1 MKQKLIKGLSI
12 KKLFEHK
19 RTMALIAIML
29 PLALLFIYVILR
41 SGPLSPILV
50 TETKVTQASISPAL
64 FGIGT
69 VETRYRYKI
78 GPTVPGRVKTIEAD
92 IGDLVTKGQLLGV
105 MDPVDL
111 EERMTA
117 QQSALMQA
125 KAKLSEAETRYQ
137 FAQHQLK
144 RYQSLLAASSV
155 SEEQFDVKQQE
166 FRIAEASFAAARQ
179 ELLRQEAEQEAMKAQ
194 QHNLELISPVDG
206 FIVSRSAEPGTTV
219 VAGQS
224 VLEIINPSDIWL
236 NVRFDQ
242 IHATGLNTGLK
253 AHIKLRSKSNQEL
266 LGEIYRVEPI
276 ADAVTE
282 EFLAKITFDALPQPL
297 PSIGELAEVTIEL
310 EALPANTAIPNAA
323 LKRIDGE
330 LGIWK
335 IVDGDLEFAHVS
347 IGATDLNGL
356 VEIQSGLSVGDSVV
370 LYSEKALTDNSR
382 IKVVEQLTG
391 EAK

>member
-1 MKQKLIKGLSI
+1 MKQTFLKSIRLS
-12 KKLFEHK
+12 KLFEHK
-19 RTMALIAIML
+19 RTMALVAIML
-29 PLALLFIYVILR
+29 PLALLFFYVILR

-69 VETRYRYKI
+69 VEARYRYKV
-78 GPTVPGRVKTIEAD
+78 GPTVPGRVKTLEAD
-92 IGDLVTKGQLLGV
+92 IGEQVSKGQLLGG

-111 EERMTA
+111 EQRMQA
-117 QQSALMQA
+117 QQSALMRS
-125 KAKLSEAETRYQ
+125 KAQLAEAQSRYQ
-137 FAQHQLK
+137 FANNQFQ
-144 RYQSLLAASSV
+144 RYQKLLASDSI
-155 SEEQFDVKQQE
+155 SEEQFALKEQE
-166 FRIAEASFAAARQ
+166 FRVAEAGLAAAKQ

-206 FIVSRSAEPGTTV
+206 FIVSRGAEPGTTV
-219 VAGQS
+219 VAGQP

-242 IHATGLNTGLK
+242 IHATGLNAGLK
-253 AHIKLRSKSNQEL
+253 AHIKLRSKSNLEL

-310 EALPANTAIPNAA
+310 EALPANTVIPNAA

-330 LGIWK
+330 LGVWK
-335 IVDGDLEFAHVS
+335 IVDGDLEFAPVS

-382 IKVVEQLTG
+382 IKVVEQLAG

>member
-1 MKQKLIKGLSI
+1 MKQKLIKGLSL

-29 PLALLFIYVILR
+29 PLALLFLYVILR
-41 SGPLSPILV
+41 SGPLSPVLV
-50 TETKVTQASISPAL
+50 TETKVINTGISPAL

-69 VETRYRYKI
+69 VEARYRYKV
-78 GPTVPGRVKTIEAD
+78 GPIVPGRVKKLHVD
-92 IGDLVTKGQLLGV
+92 IGEEVAKGQLLGV

-111 EERMTA
+111 EELMTA
-117 QQSALMQA
+117 QQSTLMQA

-137 FAQHQLK
+137 FAQDQFK
-144 RYQSLLAASSV
+144 RYQNLLAASSV
-155 SEEQFDVKQQE
+155 SKEQFEVKHQE
-166 FRIAEASFAAARQ
+166 LRIAEASLAAAKH
-179 ELLRQEAEQEAMKAQ
+179 ELLRQQAEQEAMKAQ

-206 FIVSRSAEPGTTV
+206 FIVSRGAEPGTTV

-224 VLEIINPSDIWL
+224 VFEIINPSDIWL

-242 IHATGLNTGLK
+242 IHATGLNAGLK

-282 EFLAKITFDALPQPL
+282 EFLAKITFDDLPEPL

-310 EALPANTAIPNAA
+310 EALPTNAVIPNAA
-323 LKRIDGE
+323 VKRIDGE
-330 LGIWK
+330 LGVWK
-335 IVDGDLEFAHVS
+335 IVDGDLEFAPIS

-356 VEIQSGLSVGDSVV
+356 VEIKSGLSVGDSVV
-370 LYSEKALTDNSR
+370 LYSEKVLAANSR
-382 IKVVEQLTG
+382 IKVVEKLAG

>member
-12 KKLFEHK
+12 KKLLEHK

-335 IVDGDLEFAHVS
+335 IVDGELEFAHVS

-382 IKVVEQLTG
+382 IKVVEQLAG

>member
-1 MKQKLIKGLSI
+1 MMKKIIQGLSFRKI
-12 KKLFEHK
+12 FEHK
-19 RTMALIAIML
+19 RTMALVAIML
-29 PLALLFIYVILR
+29 PLALLFFYVILR

-69 VETRYRYKI
+69 VEARYRYKV
-78 GPTVPGRVKTIEAD
+78 GPTVPGRVKTLHVD
-92 IGDLVTKGQLLGV
+92 ISEQVTKGQLLGV

-111 EERMTA
+111 EQRMQA
-117 QQSALMQA
+117 QQSALMRS
-125 KAKLSEAETRYQ
+125 KAQLAEAQSRYQ
-137 FAQHQLK
+137 FANNQFE
-144 RYQSLLAASSV
+144 RYQKLLASDSI
-155 SEEQFDVKQQE
+155 SEEQFALKEQE
-166 FRIAEASFAAARQ
+166 FRVAEAGFAAAKQ

-206 FIVSRSAEPGTTV
+206 FIVSRAAEPGTTV
-219 VAGQS
+219 VAGQP

-242 IHATGLNTGLK
+242 IHATGLNSGLN

-282 EFLAKITFDALPQPL
+282 EFLAKITFDDLPEPL

-310 EALPANTAIPNAA
+310 EPVSAKAVVPNAA
-323 LKRIDGE
+323 LKRIEGK

-335 IVDGDLEFAHVS
+335 IIDGDPEFAPVS

-356 VEIQSGLSVGDSVV
+356 IEIKSGLSMGDSVV
-370 LYSEKALTDNSR
+370 LYSEKALTANSR
-382 IKVVEQLTG
+382 IKVVEQLVG
-391 EAK
+391 ETK

>member
-1 MKQKLIKGLSI
+1 MMKKIIQGFSFRKI
-12 KKLFEHK
+12 FEHK
-19 RTMALIAIML
+19 RTMALVAIML
-29 PLALLFIYVILR
+29 PLALLFFYVILR

-69 VETRYRYKI
+69 VEARYRYKV
-78 GPTVPGRVKTIEAD
+78 GPTVPGRVKTLHVD
-92 IGDLVTKGQLLGV
+92 ISEQVTKGQLLGV

-111 EERMTA
+111 EQRMQA
-117 QQSALMQA
+117 QQSALMRS
-125 KAKLSEAETRYQ
+125 KAQLAEAQSRYQ
-137 FAQHQLK
+137 FASNQFE
-144 RYQSLLAASSV
+144 RYQKLLASDSI
-155 SEEQFDVKQQE
+155 SEEQFALKEQE
-166 FRIAEASFAAARQ
+166 FRVAEAGFAAAKQ

-206 FIVSRSAEPGTTV
+206 FIVSRAAEPGTTV
-219 VAGQS
+219 VAGQP

-242 IHATGLNTGLK
+242 IHATGLNSGLK

-282 EFLAKITFDALPQPL
+282 EFLAKITFDDLPEPL

-310 EALPANTAIPNAA
+310 EPVSAKAVVPNAA
-323 LKRIDGE
+323 LKRIEGK

-335 IVDGDLEFAHVS
+335 IIDGDPEFAPVS

-356 VEIQSGLSVGDSVV
+356 IEIKSGLSMGDSVV
-370 LYSEKALTDNSR
+370 LYSEKALTANSR
-382 IKVVEQLTG
+382 IKVVEQLVG
-391 EAK
+391 ETK

>member
-1 MKQKLIKGLSI
+1 MMKKIIQGLSFRKI
-12 KKLFEHK
+12 FEHK
-19 RTMALIAIML
+19 RTVALVAIML
-29 PLALLFIYVILR
+29 PLALLFFYVILR
-41 SGPLSPILV
+41 TGPLSPILV

-69 VETRYRYKI
+69 VEARYRYKV
-78 GPTVPGRVKTIEAD
+78 GPTIPGRVKTLHVD
-92 IGDLVTKGQLLGV
+92 ISEQVTKGQLLGV

-111 EERMTA
+111 EQRMQA
-117 QQSALMQA
+117 QQSALMRS
-125 KAKLSEAETRYQ
+125 KAQLAEAQSRYQ
-137 FAQHQLK
+137 FANNQFE
-144 RYQSLLAASSV
+144 RYQKLLASDSI
-155 SEEQFDVKQQE
+155 SEEQFALKEQE
-166 FRIAEASFAAARQ
+166 FRVAEAGFAAAKQ

-206 FIVSRSAEPGTTV
+206 FIVSRGAEPGTTV
-219 VAGQS
+219 VAGQP

-242 IHATGLNTGLK
+242 IHATGLNSGLK

-282 EFLAKITFDALPQPL
+282 EFLAKITFDDLPEPL

-310 EALPANTAIPNAA
+310 EPVSAKAVVPNAA
-323 LKRIDGE
+323 LKRIEGK

-335 IVDGDLEFAHVS
+335 IIDGDPEFAPVS

-370 LYSEKALTDNSR
+370 LYSEKALTANSR
-382 IKVVEQLTG
+382 IKVVEQLVG
-391 EAK
+391 ETK

>member
-29 PLALLFIYVILR
+29 PLALLFLYVILR

-50 TETKVTQASISPAL
+50 TETKVTQANISPAL

-69 VETRYRYKI
+69 VEARYRYKV
-78 GPTVPGRVKTIEAD
+78 GPTVPGRVKQLHVD
-92 IGDLVTKGQLLGV
+92 IGDEVQEGQLLGT
-105 MDPVDL
+105 MNPVDL
-111 EERMTA
+111 EQRLQA
-117 QQSALMQA
+117 QQSALMRA
-125 KAKLSEAETRYQ
+125 KAQLKEAETRYQ
-137 FAQHQLK
+137 FAQDQFE
-144 RYQSLLAASSV
+144 RYDKLLTVSSI
-155 SEEQFDVKQQE
+155 SEEQFAVKQQE
-166 FRIAEASFAAARQ
+166 LRIAEAGFAAAKQ
-179 ELLRQEAEQEAMKAQ
+179 ELLRQQAEQKGLQAQ
-194 QHNLELISPVDG
+194 QDHLNLISPVG
-206 FIVSRSAEPGTTV
+206 GIVVSRNAEPGTTV

-282 EFLAKITFDALPQPL
+282 EFLAKIIFDDLPDPL

-310 EALPANTAIPNAA
+310 ESLAASTVIPNAA
-323 LKRIDGE
+323 LKRIDGV
-330 LGIWK
+330 LGVWK
-335 IVDGDLEFAHVS
+335 IVDGDLEYAPVS
-347 IGATDLNGL
+347 IGATDLDGL
-356 VEIQSGLSVGDSVV
+356 VEIKSGISLGDSVV
-370 LYSEKALTDNSR
+370 LHSEKGLAPNSR
-382 IKVVEQLTG
+382 IKVVESLIG
-391 EAK
+391 GDK

>member
-1 MKQKLIKGLSI
+1 MKQTFLKSIRLS
-12 KKLFEHK
+12 KLFEHK
-19 RTMALIAIML
+19 RTMALVAIML
-29 PLALLFIYVILR
+29 PLALLFFYVILR

-50 TETKVTQASISPAL
+50 TETKVTKASISPAL

-69 VETRYRYKI
+69 VESRYRYKV
-78 GPTVPGRVKTIEAD
+78 GPTVPGRVKTLEVD
-92 IGDLVTKGQLLGV
+92 IGEQVSKGQLLGV

-111 EERMTA
+111 EQRMQA
-117 QQSALMQA
+117 QQSALMRS
-125 KAKLSEAETRYQ
+125 KAQLAEAQSRYQ
-137 FAQHQLK
+137 FANNQFE
-144 RYQSLLAASSV
+144 RYQKLLASDSI
-155 SEEQFDVKQQE
+155 SEEQFALKEQE
-166 FRIAEASFAAARQ
+166 FRVAEAGLAAAKQ
-179 ELLRQEAEQEAMKAQ
+179 ELLRQQAEQKGLQAQ
-194 QHNLELISPVDG
+194 QDHLDLISPVG
-206 FIVSRSAEPGTTV
+206 GIVVSRNAEPGTTV

-253 AHIKLRSKSNQEL
+253 AHIKLRSKSNLEL

-310 EALPANTAIPNAA
+310 EALPANTVIPNAA

-330 LGIWK
+330 LGVWK
-335 IVDGDLEFAHVS
+335 IVDGDLEFAPVS

-370 LYSEKALTDNSR
+370 LYSEKVLTDNSR
-382 IKVVEQLTG
+382 IKVVEQLVG

>member
-1 MKQKLIKGLSI
+1 MKQKLIKGLSL

-29 PLALLFIYVILR
+29 PLALLFLYVILR

-50 TETKVTQASISPAL
+50 TETKVIQTSLSPAL

-69 VETRYRYKI
+69 VEARYRYKV
-78 GPTVPGRVKTIEAD
+78 GPIVPGRVKSLEVD
-92 IGDLVTKGQLLGV
+92 IGEEVTKGQLLGV

-137 FAQHQLK
+137 FAQDQFK
-144 RYQSLLAASSV
+144 RYQNLLAASSV
-155 SEEQFDVKQQE
+155 SKEQFEVKQQE
-166 FRIAEASFAAARQ
+166 LRIAEASFTAAKQ
-179 ELLRQEAEQEAMKAQ
+179 ELLRQQAEKEAMKAQ
-194 QHNLELISPVDG
+194 KQNLELISPVEG
-206 FIVSRSAEPGTTV
+206 FIVSRGAESGTTV

-242 IHATGLNTGLK
+242 IHATGLNAGLK

-282 EFLAKITFDALPQPL
+282 EFLAKITFDDLPEPL

-310 EALPANTAIPNAA
+310 EVLPTNAVIPNAA
-323 LKRIDGE
+323 VKRIDGE
-330 LGIWK
+330 LGVWK
-335 IVDGDLEFAHVS
+335 IVDGDLEFAPIS

-356 VEIQSGLSVGDSVV
+356 VEIKSGLSVGDSVV
-370 LYSEKALTDNSR
+370 LYSEKVLAANSR
-382 IKVVEQLTG
+382 IKVVEKLAG

>member
-1 MKQKLIKGLSI
+1 MKQKFIKDLSI

-19 RTMALIAIML
+19 RTMALVAIML
-29 PLALLFIYVILR
+29 PLALLFFYVILR

-69 VETRYRYKI
+69 VEARYRYKI
-78 GPTVPGRVKTIEAD
+78 GPTVPGRVKTIKAD

-125 KAKLSEAETRYQ
+125 KAKLHEAETRYQ
-137 FAQHQLK
+137 FAQNQFK
-144 RYQSLLAASSV
+144 RYQSLLAASSI

-166 FRIAEASFAAARQ
+166 LRIAESSFAAAKQ
-179 ELLRQEAEQEAMKAQ
+179 ELLRQEAEQKAMKAQ
-194 QHNLELISPVDG
+194 QHNLELNSPVDG

-242 IHATGLNTGLK
+242 IHATGLNSGLK
-253 AHIKLRSKSNQEL
+253 AHIKLRSKSNQDL

-282 EFLAKITFDALPQPL
+282 EFLTKVTFDHLPDPL

-310 EALPANTAIPNAA
+310 ESLPASSVIPNAA

-330 LGIWK
+330 LGVWK
-335 IVDGDLEFAHVS
+335 IVDGDLEFAPVS
-347 IGATDLNGL
+347 IGATDLSGL
-356 VEIQSGLSVGDSVV
+356 VEIESGLSVGDSVV
-370 LYSEKALTDNSR
+370 LYSEKALAANSR
-382 IKVVEQLTG
+382 IKVVDQLAG

>member
-1 MKQKLIKGLSI
+1 MMQTSLKSIQLS
-12 KKLFEHK
+12 KLFEHK
-19 RTMALIAIML
+19 RTMALVAIML
-29 PLALLFIYVILR
+29 PLALLFFYVILR
-41 SGPLSPILV
+41 SGPLAPILV

-69 VETRYRYKI
+69 VEVRYRYKV
-78 GPTVPGRVKTIEAD
+78 GPTVPGRVKALEVD
-92 IGDLVTKGQLLGV
+92 IGEQVSKEQLLGV

-111 EERMTA
+111 EQRMQA
-117 QQSALMQA
+117 QQSALMRS
-125 KAKLSEAETRYQ
+125 KAQLAEAQSRYQ
-137 FAQHQLK
+137 FANNQFE
-144 RYQSLLAASSV
+144 RYQKLLASNSI
-155 SEEQFDVKQQE
+155 SEEQFSLKQQE
-166 FRIAEASFAAARQ
+166 FRVAEAGLAAAKQ

-206 FIVSRSAEPGTTV
+206 FIVSRGAEPGTTV
-219 VAGQS
+219 VAGQP

-276 ADAVTE
+276 ADVVTE
-282 EFLAKITFDALPQPL
+282 EFLAKITFDDLPEPL
-297 PSIGELAEVTIEL
+297 PPIGELAEVTIEL
-310 EALPANTAIPNAA
+310 EALPANTVIPNAA

-330 LGIWK
+330 LGVWK
-335 IVDGDLEFAHVS
+335 IVDGDLEYAPVS

-356 VEIQSGLSVGDSVV
+356 VEIHSGLSMGDSVV
-370 LYSEKALTDNSR
+370 LYSEKALTANSR
-382 IKVVEQLTG
+382 IKVVEQLAG
-391 EAK
+391 GAK

>member
-1 MKQKLIKGLSI
+1 MMKKIIQGLSFRKI
-12 KKLFEHK
+12 FEHK
-19 RTMALIAIML
+19 RTMALVAIML
-29 PLALLFIYVILR
+29 PLALLFFYVILR

-69 VETRYRYKI
+69 VEARYRYKV
-78 GPTVPGRVKTIEAD
+78 GPIIPGRVKTLHVD
-92 IGDLVTKGQLLGV
+92 ISEQVTKGQLLGV

-111 EERMTA
+111 EQRMQA
-117 QQSALMQA
+117 QQSALMRS
-125 KAKLSEAETRYQ
+125 KAQLTEAQSRYQ
-137 FAQHQLK
+137 FASNQFE
-144 RYQSLLAASSV
+144 RYQKLLASDSI
-155 SEEQFDVKQQE
+155 SEEQFALKEQE
-166 FRIAEASFAAARQ
+166 FRVAEAGFAAAKQ

-206 FIVSRSAEPGTTV
+206 FIVSRAAEPGTTV
-219 VAGQS
+219 VAGQP

-242 IHATGLNTGLK
+242 IHATGLNSGLK

-282 EFLAKITFDALPQPL
+282 EFLAKITFDDLPKPL

-310 EALPANTAIPNAA
+310 EPVSAKAVVPNTA
-323 LKRIDGE
+323 LKRIEGK
-330 LGIWK
+330 LGVWK
-335 IVDGDLEFAHVS
+335 IVDGDPEFAPVS

-370 LYSEKALTDNSR
+370 LYSEKALTAKSR
-382 IKVVEQLTG
+382 IKVVDQLVG
-391 EAK
+391 ETK

>member
-1 MKQKLIKGLSI
+1 MKQKLIKGLSL

-19 RTMALIAIML
+19 RTMALLAIML
-29 PLALLFIYVILR
+29 PLALLFFYVILR

-50 TETKVTQASISPAL
+50 TETKVTQASLSPAL

-69 VETRYRYKI
+69 VEARYRYKV
-78 GPTVPGRVKTIEAD
+78 GPTVPGRVKTLHVD
-92 IGDLVTKGQLLGV
+92 IGEQVKKGQLLGV

-111 EERMTA
+111 EERMQA

-125 KAKLSEAETRYQ
+125 KAKLGEAQTRYQ
-137 FAQHQLK
+137 FAQDQFK
-144 RYQSLLAASSV
+144 RYQKLLAASSI

-166 FRIAEASFAAARQ
+166 LRITESALAAAKQ
-179 ELLRQEAEQEAMKAQ
+179 ELLRQEAEQKAMLAQ

-206 FIVSRSAEPGTTV
+206 IIVNRNAEQGTTV

-224 VLEIINPSDIWL
+224 VLEIINHSDIWI

-242 IHATGLNTGLK
+242 IHATGLNAGLK

-266 LGEIYRVEPI
+266 PGEIYRVEPI

-282 EFLAKITFDALPQPL
+282 EFLAKVTFDHLPDPL

-310 EALPANTAIPNAA
+310 ESLAASSVIPNAA
-323 LKRIDGE
+323 LKRIDGV
-330 LGIWK
+330 LGVWK
-335 IVDGDLEFAHVS
+335 IVDGDLEYAPVS
-347 IGATDLNGL
+347 IGATDLDGL
-356 VEIQSGLSVGDSVV
+356 VEIKSGLSVGDSVV
-370 LYSEKALTDNSR
+370 LHSEKALSPNSR
-382 IKVVEQLTG
+382 IKLVESLVG
-391 EAK
+391 EEK

>member
-1 MKQKLIKGLSI
+1 MMKKIIQGLSFRKI
-12 KKLFEHK
+12 FEHK
-19 RTMALIAIML
+19 RTMALVAIML
-29 PLALLFIYVILR
+29 PLALLFFYVILR

-69 VETRYRYKI
+69 VEARYRYKV
-78 GPTVPGRVKTIEAD
+78 GPTIPGRVKTLHVD
-92 IGDLVTKGQLLGV
+92 ISEQVTKGQLLGV

-111 EERMTA
+111 EQRMQA
-117 QQSALMQA
+117 QQSALMRS
-125 KAKLSEAETRYQ
+125 KAQLTEAQSRYQ
-137 FAQHQLK
+137 FASNQFE
-144 RYQSLLAASSV
+144 RYQKLLASDSI
-155 SEEQFDVKQQE
+155 SEEQFALKEQE
-166 FRIAEASFAAARQ
+166 FRVAEAGFAAAKQ

-206 FIVSRSAEPGTTV
+206 FIVSRAAEPGTTV
-219 VAGQS
+219 VAGQP

-242 IHATGLNTGLK
+242 IHATGLNSGLK

-282 EFLAKITFDALPQPL
+282 EFLAKITFDDLPEPL

-310 EALPANTAIPNAA
+310 EPVSAKAVVPNAA
-323 LKRIDGE
+323 LKRFEGK

-335 IVDGDLEFAHVS
+335 IIDGDPEFAPVS

-370 LYSEKALTDNSR
+370 LYSEKALTANSR
-382 IKVVEQLTG
+382 IKVVEQLVG
-391 EAK
+391 ETK